1 MKKYL
6 VTGGAGFIGS
16 HIVQRLLQ
24 YGHYVRV
31 LDNFSSGKEE
41 NLNSINVK
49 YYRNFELIK
58 GDITDKKT
66 CVEATKDIKCILHQA
81 GLKSVPQSFDC
92 PSEYNNVNVNG
103 TLNLLEASVK
113 NKVKTFVFASSSS
126 VYGDVKKFPQ
136 KEESKT
142 NPLSP
147 YALSKL
153 MAEYYCE
160 IFSKIHNNLNT
171 VSLRYFNVFG
181 PRQSMDDEYSVVI
194 PSFITSILNDKQPII
209 YGNGKQSRDFTFVDD
224 VVNANLFASKV
235 KNLKGQRFNIA
246 TGKNISILDLLQTI
260 NKITRK
266 NIKPIFKPERRGDVF
281 KSLADIKK
289 AKKIIKYKPLF
300 NLERGLTLTVDWF
313 K

>member
-1 MKKYL
+1 MKTYL

-16 HIVQRLLQ
+16 HIVQRLLE

-31 LDNFSSGKEE
+31 LDNLSSGKIE
-41 NLNSINVK
+41 NLNAINIK
-49 YYRNFELIK
+49 QYKRFELIK

-66 CVEATKDIKCILHQA
+66 CIEATKDIKYVLHQA

-136 KEESKT
+136 REESII

-147 YALSKL
+147 YALSKM

-160 IFSKIHNNLNT
+160 IFSKTHNNLNT

-194 PSFITSILNDKQPII
+194 PSFITSILNDKQPTI

-224 VVNANLFASKV
+224 IVNANIFASKV

-246 TGKNISILDLLQTI
+246 TGKNISILDLLQML
-260 NKITRK
+260 NKITGK
-266 NIKPIFKPERRGDVF
+266 NIKPIFKSERKGDVF

-289 AKKIIKYKPLF
+289 AKKILKYKSFF
-300 NLERGLTLTVDWF
+300 NLERGLSLTLDWF
-313 K
+313 R